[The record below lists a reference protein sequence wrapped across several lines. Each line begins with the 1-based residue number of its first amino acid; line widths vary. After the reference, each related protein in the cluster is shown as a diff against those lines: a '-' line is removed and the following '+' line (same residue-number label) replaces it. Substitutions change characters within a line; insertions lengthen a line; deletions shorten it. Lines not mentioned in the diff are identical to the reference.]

1 MKLKKIWITFCVKK
15 KNGSINIFT
24 AFCLILFAVAM
35 IFISS
40 RYRLVDEMK
49 ITCEDAMV
57 SSTLAGAIIDIEEYG
72 KTGNIIVTDYK
83 KSYQKFKKCLNDNL
97 RLDNNDVSEYT
108 SFFSGPINVTDYI
121 IYNVN
126 EETGEV
132 QIMQGTGEVLVNTY
146 KNSLGNTFAPDG
158 TKIVKS
164 SIYSKIKFDVRYS
177 QSTSFEADK
186 DCCVDITK

>member
-1 MKLKKIWITFCVKK
+1 M
-15 KNGSINIFT
+15 
-24 AFCLILFAVAM
+24 
-35 IFISS
+35 
-40 RYRLVDEMK
+40 
-49 ITCEDAMV
+49 
-57 SSTLAGAIIDIEEYG
+57 
-72 KTGNIIVTDYK
+72 
-83 KSYQKFKKCLNDNL
+83 
-97 RLDNNDVSEYT
+97 
-108 SFFSGPINVTDYI
+108 
-121 IYNVN
+121 N

-186 DCCVDITK
+186 DCCVDITN